1 MSLLAA
7 ALQRAAATMR
17 GGTPNQQVA
26 NRFPGMTP
34 NDYVAQNFMPPT
46 ANQYVANNFPG
57 PSANQYV
64 AQNFPPTMAQGSG
77 AQPHV
82 PMPTAR
88 PAQAPQ
94 APQALTPMSFFQRNA
109 AMMRDPVTGMFIDP
123 ANAARAHASFTTP
136 GAVGPTSV
144 GGAPLQSAPR
154 PNGGLLSQ
162 MIWRL
167 NGNS

>member
-1 MSLLAA
+1 MSLLSA

-57 PSANQYV
+57 PSANQHV
-64 AQNFPPTMAQGSG
+64 AQNFPLAMAQGSD

-88 PAQAPQ
+88 PTH

-109 AMMRDPVTGMFIDP
+109 AMMRDPVSGMFIDP
-123 ANAARAHASFTTP
+123 ANAARAQASFTTP